1 MMVVLTAVEL
11 RLDSVHWTQFGKKP
25 VSALSGT
32 SDGATETVSVK
43 RHM

>member
-11 RLDSVHWTQFGKKP
+11 RLDSVHWTQFGRKP

-32 SDGATETVSVK
+32 SDGAVYRDSVSQE
-43 RHM
+43 